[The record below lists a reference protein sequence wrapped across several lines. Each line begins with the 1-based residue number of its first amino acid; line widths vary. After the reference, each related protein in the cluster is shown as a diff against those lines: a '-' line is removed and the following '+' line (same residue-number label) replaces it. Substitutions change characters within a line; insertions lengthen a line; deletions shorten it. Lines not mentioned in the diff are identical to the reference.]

1 MYMQVIMVIKMMAN
15 HYVHQISPPGVFAS
29 GQLPVGSREKDA
41 MRFLLFSIQFYN
53 NWVACVYEK

>member
-1 MYMQVIMVIKMMAN
+1 MVIKMMAN
-15 HYVHQISPPGVFAS
+15 HDVHQISPPGVFAS

>member
-1 MYMQVIMVIKMMAN
+1 MVMKMMAN

-41 MRFLLFSIQFYN
+41 MRFFSFSIQFC

>member
-1 MYMQVIMVIKMMAN
+1 MAMKMMAN
-15 HYVHQISPPGVFAS
+15 QDVHQVSPPGAFAS

-53 NWVACVYEK
+53 WGACVYVK